1 MLRFLEALE
10 KMSKDPTTRALLTF
24 DALKML
30 NQLRELLAPNPP
42 ARGLLEPS
50 HPERE

>member
-10 KMSKDPTTRALLTF
+10 KMSKDPTTRTLLTF

-30 NQLRELLAPNPP
+30 KRLRELLTSN
-42 ARGLLEPS
+42 
-50 HPERE
+50 